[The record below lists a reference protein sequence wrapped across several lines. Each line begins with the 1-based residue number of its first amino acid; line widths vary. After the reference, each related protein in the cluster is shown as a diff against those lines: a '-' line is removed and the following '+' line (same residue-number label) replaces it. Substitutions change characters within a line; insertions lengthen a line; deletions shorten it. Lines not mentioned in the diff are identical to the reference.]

1 MMRRALSTIPLVA
14 IVTPVYN
21 GGRYLAETMDCVQLL
36 NYPNLIHIVLDNASI
51 DTTPEIIS
59 NYCNGRVPVLTA
71 RNKVTIPMI
80 DNFNAA
86 LKMVPPEA
94 SYLRILCADDTM
106 ASDAI
111 SRQVEVAERDSK
123 IGIVGCECSEPRA
136 GRDGLSKKCE
146 IFNGREIVRG
156 YLRREH
162 SVLDGTQVLIRLTN
176 SKEQP
181 FYYDP
186 MFRGA
191 ADTDANL
198 RICINCKF
206 GFVHDALAMCRQH
219 ELNHYTIFSRSYF
232 HMLEWLMLFDRYGR
246 FVLNEQEYLARRST
260 YRRHYLRRLL
270 LLRWRDGNK
279 TAFTEHMAILRQYDD
294 PPGWLDF
301 TDALGEWT
309 IRNIVRPRH
318 LLELTRRRIVMR

>member
-1 MMRRALSTIPLVA
+1 MGRTLCTIPLVA

-21 GGRYLAETMDCVQLL
+21 GAKYLAETMDCVQLL
-36 NYPNLIHIVLDNASI
+36 DYPNLIHIVLDNASI

-59 NYCNGRVPVLTA
+59 SYCNGRVPILTA

-80 DNFNAA
+80 NNFNAA

-94 SYLRILCADDTM
+94 SYLRILCADDAM
-106 ASDAI
+106 ASNAI
-111 SRQVEVAERDSK
+111 SRQVEVAERDPK
-123 IGIVGCECSEPRA
+123 IGIVGCECREPRA
-136 GRDGLSKKCE
+136 RRDGLPKKWE

-162 SVLDGTQVLIRLTN
+162 SVLDGTQVLIRLSN
-176 SKEQP
+176 HHEQP

-186 MFRGA
+186 VFRGA

-198 RICINCKF
+198 RICMNGKF

-232 HMLEWLMLFDRYGR
+232 HMPEWLMLFDRYGR
-246 FVLNEQEYLARRST
+246 FVLDEQEYRARRST

-279 TAFTEHMAILRQYDD
+279 TTFDEHMALLRQNND
-294 PPGWLDF
+294 PAGWLDF
-301 TDALGEWT
+301 AGALAEWT
-309 IRNIVRPRH
+309 FRGFTRCRS
-318 LLELTRRRIVMR
+318 LAELTTRRAVSR